1 MSDIERLQD
10 EIERLRGYRDAAEAD
25 AALAHLALRKIADQ
39 SATMSVCNGNVTVE
53 IDCDCQVSS
62 QKNFSIT
69 ALEEEAIRV
78 AIESLYRRGA
88 WDACEKLRG
97 LLKRLG

>member
-1 MSDIERLQD
+1 MNCESGDILCGDAAD
-10 EIERLRGYRDAAEAD
+10 EIERLR
-25 AALAHLALRKIADQ
+25 
-39 SATMSVCNGNVTVE
+39 
-53 IDCDCQVSS
+53 
-62 QKNFSIT
+62 IT

-78 AIESLYRRGA
+78 AIEALYRRGA